1 MNGNVLHADI
11 LVIDDSVD
19 DLRFL
24 TKTLTEQGYQVR
36 GVTKGISALKAAQ
49 LKPPHLILLDIRMPE
64 MDGYEVCRR
73 LKANPLTADIPV
85 IFLSALHEIADKIK
99 AFELGGVDYVTKPF
113 QVEEIFARVKLHLT
127 LCSQQQQLEQQN
139 VELIQLNEQLQ
150 QEMIRREQ
158 MENKLQIVDANLS
171 LISEQQAE
179 HWGISAFIGKS
190 KTIIKILD
198 DILRL
203 QRVEK
208 TNILVLGES
217 GTGKELIAR
226 AIHFGGVRAKG
237 PFIAVNCAAIPGE
250 LAESILFGHVRG
262 AFTGAV
268 NDRKGYFELA
278 SGGTLFLDEM
288 GEMPWSLQAKLLRS
302 LENGTFMSIG
312 SYREKQVDVR
322 VIAATNADLATKITA
337 GEFRQ
342 DLYFRLAGYTV
353 HLPPLRERQ
362 EDIPLLI
369 EHFLSR
375 LAIEMGRP
383 QATLTPSARAALAN
397 YSFPGNARELRN
409 ILEHALI
416 SSDNT
421 VIQLPHLRF
430 IETIDIPV
438 PVLDEFNGEKFISI
452 SCGEAEQ
459 KILAYVHQHGNITNF
474 QCRHLLNLDY
484 HHASYLLKKMSRE
497 GRLVRQGNRRGSYY
511 QQP

>member
-1 MNGNVLHADI
+1 MKGNGLHADI

-36 GVTKGISALKAAQ
+36 GVTKGVSALKAAQ
-49 LKPPHLILLDIRMPE
+49 LKPPNLILLDIRMPE

-73 LKANPLTADIPV
+73 LKANPLTATIPV

-139 VELIQLNEQLQ
+139 AKLIQLNEQLQ
-150 QEMIRREQ
+150 QEMVRREQ
-158 MENKLQIVDANLS
+158 VENKLQIVDANLS
-171 LISEQQAE
+171 LISEQQSE

-190 KTIIKILD
+190 QTIIKILD
-198 DILRL
+198 DIHSV
-203 QRVEK
+203 QQVKK
-208 TNILVLGES
+208 TNILILGES

-237 PFIAVNCAAIPGE
+237 PFIAVNCAAIPSE

-278 SGGTLFLDEM
+278 TGGTLFLDEM
-288 GEMPWSLQAKLLRS
+288 GEMPGSLQAKLLRT
-302 LENGTFMSIG
+302 LENGTFISVG
-312 SYREKQVDVR
+312 SYQEKQVDVR
-322 VIAATNADLATKITA
+322 VIAATNANLATKITA

-342 DLYFRLAGYTV
+342 DLYFRLAGYTI
-353 HLPPLRERQ
+353 HLPPLRERR

-369 EHFLSR
+369 EHLLSR
-375 LAIEMGRP
+375 LALEMGRP
-383 QATLTPSARAALAN
+383 QATLTPSAAAALAN
-397 YSFPGNARELRN
+397 YSFPGNVRELRN

-421 VIQLPHLRF
+421 AIQLQHLRF
-430 IETIDIPV
+430 IETLFV
-438 PVLDEFNGEKFISI
+438 PVIESGEEKFISI
-452 SCGEAEQ
+452 SFSEAEQ
-459 KILAYVHQHGNITNF
+459 KILAYIHQHGNITNF
-474 QCRHLLNLDY
+474 PRSQTQLRNACPSSSRLTSNAKLNMIFLTF
-484 HHASYLLKKMSRE
+484 
-497 GRLVRQGNRRGSYY
+497 LVC
-511 QQP
+511 